1 MKRILFILLCVVF
14 AFTCTTVSAQNAQKD
29 TKKTVTFVVSMECE
43 NCVKKIEKN
52 IAFERGVT
60 DLKCELPSKTVQ
72 VTYRTDRTTE
82 EKLVAAFKKIGY
94 TAEPKV
100 ETAKPSNAK

>member
-1 MKRILFILLCVVF
+1 MKRIVLIMLCAAF
-14 AFTCTTVSAQNAQKD
+14 AFSTAYAQQAQRN
-29 TKKTVTFVVSMECE
+29 TSETVTFSVNMDCDE
-43 NCVKKIEKN
+43 CVKKVEKN

-82 EKLVAAFKKIGY
+82 EQLLAAFKKIGFE
-94 TAEPKV
+94 AEVKK
-100 ETAKPSNAK
+100 ETDKPADQK

>member
-1 MKRILFILLCVVF
+1 MKRILFIMLCAAF
-14 AFTCTTVSAQNAQKD
+14 AFTTAFAQDSQRN
-29 TKKTVTFVVSMECE
+29 TRKTVTFVVSMECE

-60 DLKCELPSKTVQ
+60 DLKCELPSKTVD

-82 EKLVAAFKKIGY
+82 EKLVAAFKKIGFE
-94 TAEPKV
+94 AEPKADA
-100 ETAKPSNAK
+100 AKPSESK

>member
-1 MKRILFILLCVVF
+1 MKRVYFILLCAVF
-14 AFTCTTVSAQNAQKD
+14 AFSTVFAQNAQKE
-29 TKKTVTFVVSMECE
+29 TKKTVTFVVSMNCE

-94 TAEPKV
+94 TAEPKA
-100 ETAKPSNAK
+100 ESSNPSDPK

>member
-1 MKRILFILLCVVF
+1 MKRILFILLCAVF
-14 AFTCTTVSAQNAQKD
+14 AFSTAFAQEVQKNARE
-29 TKKTVTFVVSMECE
+29 TVTFIVNMECD

-94 TAEPKV
+94 TAEPKA
-100 ETAKPSNAK
+100 ETAKPSDRK

>member
-1 MKRILFILLCVVF
+1 MKRILFIMLF
-14 AFTCTTVSAQNAQKD
+14 AGFLIAPVIAQDASKKD
-29 TKKTVTFVVSMECE
+29 PKETVTFVVKNMDCE

-60 DLKCELPSKTVQ
+60 DLKCELPSKTVK

-82 EKLVAAFKKIGY
+82 AKLVAAFKKIGY
-94 TAEPKV
+94 EAE
-100 ETAKPSNAK
+100 AKADARKPH